1 MVGLKNHCFNWYF
14 RLISTAVGILT
25 SKTREEISEKLGS
38 VRMGTRNA
46 ANGAFVE
53 LKARLSMDVPR
64 KLVALYHSPAKM
76 KLAPTKDF

>member
-1 MVGLKNHCFNWYF
+1 
-14 RLISTAVGILT
+14 
-25 SKTREEISEKLGS
+25 
-38 VRMGTRNA
+38 MGTRNA

-53 LKARLSMDVPR
+53 LKARLSMDVLR